1 MVNYKVQIPFA
12 EYSKHR
18 CNISATFKD
27 LVTNI
32 KKRIPDLKLDYAYL
46 NTDDPMERIQ
56 MMLLFKFKADGG
68 PKGIVDKYLV
78 YIANTFSYFS
88 LEGYD
93 ICKQRG
99 KLNEWFEDF
108 QDKPVVYPEQF
119 IKDMINDTQGKLSW
133 DNEDPEKYWKN
144 PKNAKEVAT
153 TLDKYAS
160 VYHTIAGKM

>member
-1 MVNYKVQIPFA
+1 MVNYKVQIPLA

-32 KKRIPDLKLDYAYL
+32 KKRIPDLKLDYAYI

-56 MMLLFKFKADGG
+56 MMLLFKFKANGG
-68 PKGIVDKYLV
+68 PSGVVDKYLV

-93 ICKQRG
+93 ICKQKG

-108 QDKPVVYPEQF
+108 QDRPVVYPEQF
-119 IKDMINDTQGKLSW
+119 IKDMINDTNGKLSW
-133 DNEDPEKYWKN
+133 DNKNPDKYWKN